1 MPGGRVRRSWA
12 QHGPGQGQWI
22 CIDLIAL
29 QQKIR
34 VKHWEL
40 VNELYPPTQSPVTEH
55 EAEGAQA
62 DETQAERE
70 ADGTLEAAPD
80 AEAPM
85 DQDL

>member
-1 MPGGRVRRSWA
+1 MPGGRVHRFWA

-29 QQKIR
+29 QQKIWD
-34 VKHWEL
+34 KHEEL
-40 VNELYPPTQSPVTEH
+40 KSELYPEH
-55 EAEGAQA
+55 KAESAHAG
-62 DETQAERE
+62 DTQAERE